1 LSELQA
7 TTTEDHAVRELA
19 PWGLREAL
27 LAVLISAV
35 VYLIPG
41 SIFVRATDTYFKH
54 QQLVGEMIAYQFLV
68 LGVLLSVTLLILPN
82 YPNAVERLGYRFPGW
97 QTLAAAGASVVLI
110 FIGISVLYWV
120 FTHLFPGYGLQGNA
134 KQELPV
140 GHHIAF
146 LNGVLLVLFAGVLVP
161 FTEET
166 LFRGIIFQGLARFFN
181 RWIWKDGAVFL
192 GAVLSGLLFG
202 LAHGQP
208 HTLPILAFLGIC
220 LAYIFYYG
228 RSIYASALVHG
239 IVNTIAVVAVLSSS

>member
-7 TTTEDHAVRELA
+7 ATEEDRAVATLA

-27 LAVLISAV
+27 LALLISAA

-41 SIFVRATDTYFKH
+41 TIFVVATDKYFKH
-54 QQLVGEMIAYQFLV
+54 HQLVGEMIAYQFLV
-68 LGVLLSVTLLILPN
+68 LGVILSVVALILPR
-82 YPNAVERLGYRFPGW
+82 YPNGLQLLGYRFPGW
-97 QTLAAAGASVVLI
+97 RTLGAAGASVVLI
-110 FIGISVLYWV
+110 FIGISVLYW
-120 FTHLFPGYGLQGNA
+120 FFSHLFPGYDLQGNA

-140 GHHIAF
+140 GHHVAF

-166 LFRGIIFQGLARFFN
+166 LFRGIIFQGLASVFN

-192 GAVLSGLLFG
+192 SALLSGLLFG

-239 IVNTIAVVAVLSSS
+239 IVNTIAVIAVLSSS